1 MKIDNSKMYDAIFDT
16 AIRLANGMGSK
27 DIELFWQHKLESLL
41 FVVKNLSDTDLS
53 DLFER
58 DLLEFINDVLNGW
71 RNTD

>member
-1 MKIDNSKMYDAIFDT
+1 MKIDNSKMYDAIFNT
-16 AIRLANGMGSK
+16 AIKLANEMGSK
-27 DIELFWQHKLESLL
+27 DIELFWKHKIESLL

-58 DLLEFINDVLNGW
+58 DSLEFINDVLNGW

>member
-1 MKIDNSKMYDAIFDT
+1 MKIDNSKMYDTIFDT

-41 FVVKNLSDTDLS
+41 FVVRNLSDIDLS

-58 DLLEFINDVLNGW
+58 DSLEFINDVLNGW
-71 RNTD
+71 RNID